1 MSVCWISCL
10 VVVVWTNLVFFF
22 LAHFYCYLNVYLF
35 ILLKLKTIFERPRLF
50 LWVARDT
57 KKFHNNSNISIQKKN
72 FKLEI
77 IINNNKKAHVWV
89 GMLILEFYEIV
100 MRFYCFP
107 SIILIFIKPKFLN
120 IPLILFL
127 TPSVAQAQMVDLLE
141 LEGFKVLYFFN
152 LSYLLSKH
160 NKFSI
165 LSLLYLSLHYSVF
178 IDFFSL
184 QWSYFLNSHIFLTIV
199 FSNDYI
205 LSI

>member
-1 MSVCWISCL
+1 
-10 VVVVWTNLVFFF
+10 
-22 LAHFYCYLNVYLF
+22 
-35 ILLKLKTIFERPRLF
+35 
-50 LWVARDT
+50 
-57 KKFHNNSNISIQKKN
+57 
-72 FKLEI
+72 
-77 IINNNKKAHVWV
+77 
-89 GMLILEFYEIV
+89 MLILEFYEIV

-107 SIILIFIKPKFLN
+107 SIIFIFIKPKFLN